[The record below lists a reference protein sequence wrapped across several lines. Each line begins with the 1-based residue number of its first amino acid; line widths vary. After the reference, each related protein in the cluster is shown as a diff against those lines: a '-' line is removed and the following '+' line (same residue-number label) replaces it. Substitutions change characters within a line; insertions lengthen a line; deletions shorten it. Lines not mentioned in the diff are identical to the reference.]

1 MFLLL
6 NSTLYQY
13 NIFKLNEDRF
23 LVDPSKIFRMS
34 LIKKNVHSENCGLDY
49 SYF

>member
-13 NIFKLNEDRF
+13 NIFKLVEDRF
-23 LVDPSKIFRMS
+23 LVDPSKILRMS
-34 LIKKNVHSENCGLDY
+34 LIKKNVH
-49 SYF
+49 